1 MKIAVV
7 NRYDASAP
15 VVNGFIMG
23 TGLQG
28 GAMASSIAHDS
39 HNVVVIGHD
48 EESMRAAAEAVFK
61 SKGGIS
67 VVSPNG
73 KVLKLALPVA
83 GLMAPRDW
91 RLVAERY
98 ERLIGVAR
106 RDCRVSLTSPFMTM
120 AFMSLLVIPKLKIGD
135 KGLFDV
141 DKFGFVDLFI

>member
-1 MKIAVV
+1 
-7 NRYDASAP
+7 
-15 VVNGFIMG
+15 
-23 TGLQG
+23 
-28 GAMASSIAHDS
+28 MASSIAHDS

-48 EESMRAAAEAVFK
+48 EESMCAAAEAVFK

-73 KVLKLALPVA
+73 KVVKLALPVA